1 MALLEE
7 DDISAMIIPSGDPHF
22 GEYVPDYYKCIK
34 WISGFTGSA
43 GTLVVTSEKAA
54 LWTDSRYFVQ
64 AEKELKGSGIELMK
78 LKMEGTPSIS
88 SWLKETLKEDDI
100 VALDEELFSYQDYS
114 KMVEELSPLTPTLIQ
129 DPFSSIWEDRP
140 LLEFESI
147 TLMEESIAGES
158 MSSKHKRLCEALDTP
173 VPFVYIV
180 SSLDEIAWFCNLRG
194 SDIPYNPLFLS
205 YAVVTREKIVLF
217 LRHEMLSVE
226 AMKYLTHQG
235 VELRDYESFS
245 DYIFRL
251 SDKYIRI
258 FSGNRVTAKNYFS
271 AMENAF
277 QHPHLP
283 GVMSDYGNGGAIS
296 QMKAVKNETE
306 IEGFRRANEVE
317 GEAWVKLIKFLE
329 ENIINLSEEE
339 YAKRPLTEF
348 DIAEKIMEFRAES
361 PEYLGE
367 SFNPIVAYG
376 ANAALP
382 HYSASSPEEASVIQ
396 KRGFLLVD
404 SGGQYISGTTD
415 TTRTIPVG
423 ELSEEERDD
432 YTRVLKGMIALS
444 MAKFPKG
451 TRGAQL
457 DILAREPIF
466 AGGKMY
472 WHGTGHG
479 IGHRLSV
486 HEGPQSI
493 RMEENPTQ
501 LLPGMI
507 LSNEPGIYC
516 EGSHGIRHENTILV
530 KPWISNEFN
539 EFYEFETL
547 TKIPIDT
554 SVVNFDLLNSDE
566 KEWLKNFN
574 SL

>member
-1 MALLEE
+1 M
-7 DDISAMIIPSGDPHF
+7 
-22 GEYVPDYYKCIK
+22 
-34 WISGFTGSA
+34 
-43 GTLVVTSEKAA
+43 TSEKAA

-114 KMVEELSPLTPTLIQ
+114 KMVEELSPLTLTLIQ

>member
-64 AEKELKGSGIELMK
+64 AEKELQGSGIELMK
-78 LKMEGTPSIS
+78 LKVEGTPSIS
-88 SWLKETLKEDDI
+88 DWLKKNLKEDDI
-100 VALDEELFSYQDYS
+100 VALDEDLFSYQDYS

-129 DPFSSIWEDRP
+129 DPFTSIWEDRP
-140 LLEFESI
+140 LLEFDTI

-158 MSSKHKRLCEALDTP
+158 MASKHERLCKHLDTP

-180 SSLDEIAWFCNLRG
+180 TSLDEIAWFCNLRG

-205 YAVVTREKIVLF
+205 YAVITKEKIMLF
-217 LRHEMLSVE
+217 IRHEMLSVD

-245 DYIFRL
+245 DYIFRFP
-251 SDKYIRI
+251 DKYIRI
-258 FSGNRVTAKNYFS
+258 FSGNKVTAKNYFS

-283 GVMSDYGNGGAIS
+283 GVISDLGFGGAIA

-306 IEGFRRANEVE
+306 VEGFRKANEEE
-317 GEAWVKLIKFLE
+317 GKAWVKLIKFLE

-339 YAKRPLTEF
+339 YVKNPLTES

-396 KRGFLLVD
+396 KRGFLLID

-415 TTRTIPVG
+415 TTRTIPMG
-423 ELSEEERDD
+423 ELSQEEKDD

-451 TRGAQL
+451 TRGCQL

-466 AGGKMY
+466 AGGKIY
-472 WHGTGHG
+472 LHGTGHG

-493 RMEENPTQ
+493 RMEENPT
-501 LLPGMI
+501 LLVPGMV

-516 EGSHGIRHENTILV
+516 EGRHGVRIENTILV
-530 KPWISNEFN
+530 KHWITNEFN

-547 TKIPIDT
+547 TRIPIST
-554 SVVNFDLLNSDE
+554 AAINYDLLNSDE
-566 KEWLKNFN
+566 KKWIENFN